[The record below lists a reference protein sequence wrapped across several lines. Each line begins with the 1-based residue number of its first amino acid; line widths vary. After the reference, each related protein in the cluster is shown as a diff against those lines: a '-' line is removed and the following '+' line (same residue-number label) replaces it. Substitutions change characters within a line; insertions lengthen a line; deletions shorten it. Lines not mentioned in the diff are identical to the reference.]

1 MKEMNRMAT
10 ARDLMHAGC
19 TCVQSNDTAANAA
32 RLMAEMDVG
41 ALPICGAED
50 SKIKGMVT
58 DRDLVIEV
66 MATGQDPETFT
77 VDRLPQGHLIL
88 ADANEDSDITLA
100 KMKEHQI
107 NRIPVIDEGRLVGII
122 SIADVSHRMPQSVTG
137 DVVDAIRS

>member
-1 MKEMNRMAT
+1 MAT
-10 ARDLMHAGC
+10 ARDLMHPGV

-50 SKIKGMVT
+50 NKIKGMVT

-88 ADANEDSDITLA
+88 ADANEDADNVIS

-107 NRIPVIDEGRLVGII
+107 NRLPVIDEGRLVGII
-122 SIADVSHRMPQSVTG
+122 SIRDISHRMPQSVTG
-137 DVVDAIRS
+137 DVIDAIKS